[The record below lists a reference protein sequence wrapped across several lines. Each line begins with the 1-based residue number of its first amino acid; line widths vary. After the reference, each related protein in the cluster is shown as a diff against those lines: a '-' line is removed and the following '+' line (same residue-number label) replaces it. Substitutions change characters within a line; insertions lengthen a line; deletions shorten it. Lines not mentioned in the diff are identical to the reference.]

1 MNKWLNWENNKNKL
15 KDGDLILVEFGI
27 KEPINEYQSFIVKQ
41 QNNNLFLRYS
51 NFDININEVNKPYS
65 IQILRFLYMK
75 DIL

>member
-1 MNKWLNWENNKNKL
+1 MNKWLKWENNKNKL

-27 KEPINEYQSFIVKQ
+27 KESIHEYQSFIVKQ

>member
-1 MNKWLNWENNKNKL
+1 MNKWLKWENNKNKL

>member
-27 KEPINEYQSFIVKQ
+27 KEPIHEYQSFIVKQ

-65 IQILRFLYMK
+65 IQILRFLYIK